1 MKNIKNLITLLGL
14 LLSTQVWAFTPLSS
28 STTEVSRISKAFFD
42 EESNL
47 DQAKLQNYR
56 AKIKTRRTE
65 LYEISYNQR
74 VKREGQSKKKAAK
87 KALEDVSDYD
97 LLLKLIDST
106 REVEG
111 YANLIEHLQ
120 KVESIDYALLKEGNP
135 LFYVD
140 ILEGVRGYFKKYA
153 VQKTN
158 LPLGEA
164 KNLLAPTE
172 GSGFYEQAEL
182 EELKKSKVDIS
193 LLEPP
198 LNSPFVFQ
206 REDISKVDV
215 KDSYLG
221 GKNKLYEGLDV
232 WWPATNVFNFKK
244 IKKTQSKP
252 KLDVLY
258 TNPKTGKEEVFKIKL
273 AEEIHSEGTVA
284 ALANTIGIY
293 TDLSKN
299 LRDIKV
305 YLGKTTYNE
314 FRNDWYSY
322 FDGFDLDRL
331 VKERG
336 NDEKG
341 EYLVF
346 YDGLIEQKLKEEDS
360 YKRMGPWAWGG
371 NDHKHLR
378 ETRGLFLFSV
388 WIGNTDL
395 KEAENNK
402 LVVRTKAGAVENYK
416 VMHDIGFSLGNL
428 LSEKPL
434 NFKWNPIKKVKK
446 DEIVLD
452 FFNIQDNSGYEHVT
466 YADARWMI
474 RKIAQLTRKQIED
487 AVSIGGWPRT
497 EPYNIHRLL
506 IEKLISRRNHFVKTF
521 GLLGETLPNGNVI
534 KWMDFSDK
542 EIENVPEYIGEYTVD
557 FSRELKSLV
566 RDPFR
571 QIPHMIVNL
580 MKVGVSAIQ
589 KFEIDPLELGL
600 DAGVISQIIVSVER
614 ELVRNPNPKDESETF
629 LVKDKFLIGTRLGAG
644 YVISGDVAKYREYT
658 LIRTARTEH
667 EAKYKDN
674 FFLNLRLPFQ
684 VMLKQLP
691 KSHILSI
698 ADYFETRGRVKL
710 QSPGGSFIG
719 LGTEGTISK
728 LSLGR
733 TIISKNESKDVI
745 FYEDKSNFS
754 KIAWRAFATAGLLK
768 IPFGTADIQKGTI
781 NRDVYTLSTEKLL
794 DPAAIAA
801 VTAVIDGQDHEKI
814 KKIATPTKLSSD
826 FVEKNFK
833 LNVLGFI
840 GKTTYQRRDYVTNY
854 GTSSSDED
862 DTSVFQMERVKG
874 SFWYSMFGSRVF
886 EEFSQIVTEKD
897 KNGEVIDSVLKLNYL
912 HDDDRVT
919 SKELQKVY
927 LNFLNAVGKNGEMIN
942 FTPEEHTS
950 NGEWGH
956 LDVRLSLDIYKSG
969 LDKIADLKLS
979 TLIRAAAKITGDSYP
994 KLVDLYKNLMRATH
1008 SSRNTV
1014 VKNPRFSYRGK
1025 KYYYKS
1031 LFSDLKKFALRIKK
1045 IKESA
1050 QTEEEVSAGIL
1061 NAFHKGVK
1069 KKEGSYSPLIL
1080 RTIIEDLKKSDYFLE
1095 VTFLPHAG
1103 TENKLP
1109 ERVIPYNNEG
1119 KMREV
1124 KSFEFLTNMD
1134 DTLNVF
1140 EHFSN
1145 LR

>member
-1 MKNIKNLITLLGL
+1 MKNIKNLIILLGF
-14 LLSTQVWAFTPLSS
+14 LLSVQAWGFSS
-28 STTEVSRISKAFFD
+28 ISNSTGEVSRINKTFFD
-42 EESNL
+42 TDNSL
-47 DQAKLQNYR
+47 DLEKVAVYR
-56 AKIKTRRTE
+56 AKIKNKRD
-65 LYEISYNQR
+65 EIYDISFNER
-74 VKREGQSKKKAAK
+74 VKRKGQSKKKARK
-87 KALEDVSDYD
+87 KALEDVAHYD
-97 LLLKLIDST
+97 LLIGMIDNLDKITGYST
-106 REVEG
+106 Q
-111 YANLIEHLQ
+111 IEYLQ
-120 KVESIDYALLKEGNP
+120 SIESISYALLKEGNP
-135 LFYVD
+135 LFIADV
-140 ILEGVRGYFKKYA
+140 LEAVRGLTKKYA
-153 VQKTN
+153 VQIKN

-164 KNLLAPTE
+164 KNLVAPSE
-172 GSGFYEQAEL
+172 SKAFYEQSEL
-182 EELKKSKVDIS
+182 EELKKASKDIS

-198 LNSPFVFQ
+198 INSPFIFQ

-232 WWPATNVFNFKK
+232 WWPATNVFKFKR

-252 KLDVLY
+252 KLDVFY
-258 TNPKTGKEEVFKIKL
+258 VNPKTGKEEVFKIKL

-305 YLGKTTYNE
+305 HLGETSYND

-331 VKERG
+331 VKEKG
-336 NDEKG
+336 SDENG
-341 EYLVF
+341 DYLIF
-346 YDGLIEQKLKEEDS
+346 YDGLIEQKLKEEES
-360 YKRMGPWAWGG
+360 YKRIGPWAWGG

-378 ETRGLFLFSV
+378 EARGLFLFSV

-402 LVVRTKAGAVENYK
+402 LIVRTKKDSIETFK

-434 NFKWNPIKKVKK
+434 NLKWNPIKKVKK
-446 DEIVLD
+446 DEIVLN
-452 FFNIQDNSGYEHVT
+452 FLNIQDNSGYDHVT
-466 YADARWMI
+466 YSDAKWMI
-474 RKIAQLTRKQIED
+474 RKIAQLTRKQIE
-487 AVSIGGWPRT
+487 ASVEIGGWPKL

-506 IEKLISRRNHFVKTF
+506 VEKLISRRNHFVKTF
-521 GLLGETLPNGNVI
+521 GLLGETLPNGNTI
-534 KWMDFSDK
+534 EWMEFTKKD
-542 EIENVPEYIGEYTVD
+542 IEDVPEYIGEYTVD
-557 FSRELKSLV
+557 FSREIKALV

-571 QIPHMIVNL
+571 EIPHMIVNL

-589 KFEIDPLELGL
+589 KFEIDPIELGL
-600 DAGVISQIIVSVER
+600 DAGVISQIIVSVKR
-614 ELVRNPNPKDESETF
+614 EIIRNPNPKNEDETF
-629 LVKDKFLIGTRLGAG
+629 LIKDLFLIGTRLGAG
-644 YVISGDVAKYREYT
+644 YVISGDVAKYREYN

-698 ADYFETRGRVKL
+698 ADYFEVRGRVKL
-710 QSPGGSFIG
+710 QTPGATLIG
-719 LGTEGTISK
+719 LGTEGTMSK

-733 TIISKNESKDVI
+733 TIISKNESKDLI
-745 FYEDKSNFS
+745 FYEDKSNFN
-754 KIAWRAFATAGLLK
+754 KLAWRAFVTAGLLK
-768 IPFGTADIQKGTI
+768 IPFSTLNVSKGKI
-781 NRDVYTLSTEKLL
+781 NRDIYKISTDKLI

-801 VTAVIDGQDHEKI
+801 VTAVIDNQDHEKI
-814 KKIATPTKLSSD
+814 KKLATPTKLSSD

-833 LNVLGFI
+833 LNVLGFM
-840 GKTTYQRRDYVTNY
+840 GKTSYTRRDYVTNY
-854 GTSSSDED
+854 GPTASSED
-862 DTSVFQMERVKG
+862 DTTIFQMERVKG
-874 SFWYSMFGSRVF
+874 SFWYSMLGSRVF

-897 KNGEVIDSVLKLNYL
+897 NQGNVTESVLKLNYL

-919 SKELQKVY
+919 NNDLKKVY

-956 LDVRLSLDIYKSG
+956 LDIRLSLDIYKSG
-969 LDKIADLKLS
+969 LEKVSKLKLS
-979 TLIRAAAKITGDSYP
+979 TLLKAATKITGDSYP
-994 KLVDLYKNLMRATH
+994 KLGRLYKSLMRATH
-1008 SSRNTV
+1008 STSHTV
-1014 VKNPRFSYRGK
+1014 IKNPRFTYRGK

-1031 LFSDLKKFALRIKK
+1031 LFRDLKKFALRVKDINK
-1045 IKESA
+1045 SSN
-1050 QTEEEVSAGIL
+1050 TDEEVSAGLL
-1061 NAFHKGVK
+1061 NAFYKGVK

-1080 RTIIEDLKKSDYFLE
+1080 RAIIEDLKKEDYFLE
-1095 VTFLPHAG
+1095 VTFIPHAG
-1103 TENKLP
+1103 SENKLP

-1119 KMREV
+1119 KKREV
-1124 KSFEFLTNMD
+1124 QSHDFLTSMD

-1140 EHFSN
+1140 EHFSK